1 MRKKAMFDLRREM
14 ASRRE
19 DGRENDRKL
28 NMSFHGRRAPRPD
41 LIRCFAREMNSR
53 FVEGDEEVGIVP
65 YVVMVWIWLDWICRN
80 LGFEV
85 WIEEEDE
92 ERGFDFVK
100 NGVEMGKYGLG
111 FFCQFFILYLWSYWP
126 VYYYNLWSLLLKGV
140 VECWI

>member
-65 YVVMVWIWLDWICRN
+65 YVVMVWI
-80 LGFEV
+80 GFAE
-85 WIEEEDE
+85 I
-92 ERGFDFVK
+92 
-100 NGVEMGKYGLG
+100 
-111 FFCQFFILYLWSYWP
+111 
-126 VYYYNLWSLLLKGV
+126 
-140 VECWI
+140 